1 MEKTEEKKT
10 EMPSKK
16 RPLPD
21 WDLSLGRTC
30 TTHKESE
37 ALLSAGLPEVTADF
51 YFNEGSDYAVPWPV
65 GEYDGWEFWDEEFP
79 FCKKKKHFPCWSIIR
94 LMQIFARSRKVK
106 GEFDPITREKLC
118 HLDFA
123 HCYVSDFL
131 INIKDMDF
139 KKLKM
144 KNANRKSDL
153 PF

>member
-1 MEKTEEKKT
+1 MEKTEEQKQKCRL
-10 EMPSKK
+10 KK

-37 ALLSAGLPEVTADF
+37 ALLSAGLPAVTADF
-51 YFNEGSDYAVPWPV
+51 YFNEGSNFAVPWPV
-65 GEYDGWEFWDEEFP
+65 GEFDGWEFWDEEFP
-79 FCKKKKHFPCWSIIR
+79 FCKTKKHFPCWSIIR
-94 LMQIFARSRKVK
+94 LMQIFAWCWKDK
-106 GEFDPITREKLC
+106 GEFDPITRGKLY

-123 HCYVSDFL
+123 HCYVNDFL

-139 KKLKM
+139 RKLKK